1 MAFSARKVLQIRKA
15 VVISLAAVAFS
26 SFVLALSLYE
36 YWLHHSPPTPRMET
50 AQTYPL
56 NEHGYFFYVTRTQSW
71 LFHSLLAA
79 FGIFGAAA
87 GILNVQWK
95 ALPNPRD
102 DLPKKFY

>member
-1 MAFSARKVLQIRKA
+1 MASRARKTL
-15 VVISLAAVAFS
+15 VISLVAIAFS
-26 SFVLALSLYE
+26 SFALALSLYE
-36 YWLHHSPPTPRMET
+36 YWLHHSPPTPRSET
-50 AQTYPL
+50 GQTYQL

-71 LFHSLLAA
+71 LFHGLLAV

-95 ALPNPRD
+95 ALPNPHD